1 MLLLS
6 ARGMLATTCGLV
18 ALSKL
23 SEEGALM
30 RSFKF
35 YMRKLSL
42 ILGAALWALAVMV
55 FAYTGLVFIEIDGS
69 WFNDVIGYLMIT
81 LSLLLTTLLFLIAYE
96 GSK

>member
-1 MLLLS
+1 
-6 ARGMLATTCGLV
+6 
-18 ALSKL
+18 
-23 SEEGALM
+23 M

-69 WFNDVIGYLMIT
+69 WFNDIIGYLMIT
-81 LSLLLTTLLFLIAYE
+81 VSLLLTTLLFLIAYE